1 MKHSRVG
8 SLVLRNLALFMSYA
22 VFWQSSGPI
31 AWTQAN
37 LPQIDDLNR
46 NPNAMNLIGGIV
58 SARVRVRVRN
68 EPTPSADVT
77 FELPENGV
85 FLPTDGVVLDSESR
99 TASVTTDESGIAITP
114 PICPIAA
121 GDFPISV
128 TARANGQS
136 TVATIKQANEVPQ
149 FEQLKL
155 RVLQGQN
162 TTGYIRQQK
171 ATEPVV
177 QVNDEDGKPVAC
189 ALVTFRAPTAGPGGE
204 FKSGNF
210 LKVRTDAHGMARGWG
225 FRPNAKA
232 GPFAIDVNAS
242 LAGRDAG
249 AQRIDQQNRI
259 SSHMITI
266 VEGGDA
272 VNSIGRTASA
282 KVRVTDALSGLPVP
296 GAAVTFSLPAHSF
309 FLDGSRRLATAD
321 AVTNETGEAQP
332 PPICPTEAGPFPI
345 SVVATFDGEPWQATI
360 GQSNRGQG
368 FKILSIRA
376 QPDGE
381 AVNNSKHGQGEA
393 PGGRGSAQ
401 PGGEAVNNSKQQ
413 TDPKQLNAAEPAVR
427 VADENGRPVAC
438 ATVTF
443 SVPEKKDGQFADG
456 GTKFDTGTDARGGA
470 VAAGFRPGDKSG
482 KFDID
487 VNADLLGVHALQLKL
502 PWGKGSHTGLI
513 VGLIIAGAGGGAA
526 AALAGKKGVSTTTA
540 VTPTPTPPSVVIT
553 PGNGTVGHP

>member
-1 MKHSRVG
+1 MKHPRTG
-8 SLVLRNLALFMSYA
+8 SLVLRNLALFMTYV
-22 VFWQSSGPI
+22 VFLQSSGPI
-31 AWTQAN
+31 AWTQGS
-37 LPQIDDLNR
+37 LPQIDDLNP

-58 SARVRVRVRN
+58 SAQVRVRVGN
-68 EPTPSADVT
+68 QPTPGADVT

-85 FLPTDGVVLDSESR
+85 FLPTDGVVPDSESR
-99 TASVTTDESGIAITP
+99 TASVPTDEDGIATTP
-114 PICPIAA
+114 PICPIVA
-121 GDFPISV
+121 GDFPITV
-128 TARANGQS
+128 RARANGQS
-136 TVATIKQANEVPQ
+136 RVATIKQANEVPQ

-155 RVLQGQN
+155 KVLQGQN
-162 TTGYIRQQK
+162 ATGYIRQQK

-177 QVNDEDGKPVAC
+177 QVNDEYGKPVAC

-332 PPICPTEAGPFPI
+332 PPICPTEVGPFPI

-368 FKILSIRA
+368 FKILSIR
-376 QPDGE
+376 
-381 AVNNSKHGQGEA
+381 
-393 PGGRGSAQ
+393 AQ

-526 AALAGKKGVSTTTA
+526 AALAGKKGASTTTA
-540 VTPTPTPPSVVIT
+540 VTPTPTTSTVVIT